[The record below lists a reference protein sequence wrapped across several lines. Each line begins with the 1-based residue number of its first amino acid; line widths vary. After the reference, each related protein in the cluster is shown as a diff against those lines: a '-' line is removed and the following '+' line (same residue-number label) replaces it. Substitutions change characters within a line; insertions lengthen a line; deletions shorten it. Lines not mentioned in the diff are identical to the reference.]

1 MWSHYADSHKGFCVE
16 YDFSTPSDDVLS
28 ILPLP
33 VLYSTERPLIPWE
46 PALEKNPE
54 NMEAACKRLL
64 LGLITKDSEWSYEN
78 EWRIFINKDKSS
90 DLKMPQISCVYLGAS
105 ISDEDRE
112 KILKIARAKQIP
124 VKQMKIDRGKYA
136 LHATT
141 IVD

>member
-33 VLYSTERPLIPWE
+33 VLYSTERPLIPWG
-46 PALEKNPE
+46 PALEKTPE
-54 NMEAACKRLL
+54 NTEAACKRLL